1 MSDPGRQGRAGAGW
15 DSDLPTFNASAPAT
29 VAARLADFV
38 RDAGDSQLA
47 AWRKDVPWL
56 QRELSAYLARRPEA
70 ADDWTV
76 LEYELPREFRRP
88 DVIVLKNGCVV
99 VLELKGYL
107 HPTQAALDQVAAYAR
122 DLRAYHAYCRNRQVV
137 PILVTRGSGK
147 HPETRDDVLVIGPE
161 GLGDLLGTLASA
173 DPSLGTKAEEFLA
186 ADAYEP
192 LPTIVAAARTLF
204 HKRSLPW
211 IERARADTEPALQH
225 IAKIAH
231 QAAQTKTRHLVL
243 LTGVPGAGKT
253 LVGLQLVHSG
263 WLDDLAVDRA
273 KGKPTTPAV
282 YLSGNGP
289 LVEVLKDALRTEGAT
304 GAVFVQAIKNYISSH
319 MKRPSLIPPEHLVVF
334 DEAQRAHDADH
345 YASVHK
351 LSKDG
356 GSEPENLLEICGRI
370 PDWAA
375 VVALVG
381 TGQAIHVGEEGGV
394 PLWAEAVVKR
404 QANTQWHVH
413 GPVGTAE
420 MFANLSVPVYESNTL
435 SLDTEIRYHL
445 APRLHDFVD
454 GVLAGRDPAKLRTLA
469 ADLFTEG
476 YRFLL
481 TRDLDQARNYLIER
495 YESAP
500 NARYGI
506 LASSK
511 DKILP
516 EFGVDNT
523 YQTTKRLRVGSWYNA
538 DPANL
543 ASCCQ
548 LATVATEFSSQG
560 LELDATLLAWGSD
573 LRVNGNAWA
582 IDLSRGTRKPV
593 KYPLQ
598 MRKDVYRV
606 LLTRARDATVIF
618 VPPDERMDRTYDWLN
633 KCGFRLLDGIGA

>member
-1 MSDPGRQGRAGAGW
+1 MSDLEESSKAGFGW
-15 DSDLPTFNASAPAT
+15 DSDLATFGSTPPAAIT
-29 VAARLADFV
+29 ARLVDFV
-38 RDAGDSQLA
+38 NDASPQQLA

-56 QRELSAYLARRPEA
+56 QREFRSYLEASAEA
-70 ADDWTV
+70 IKDWTV

-122 DLRAYHAYCRNRQVV
+122 DLRAYHVYCRNREIIPV
-137 PILVTRGSGK
+137 LVTRGGGQT
-147 HPETRDDVLVIGPE
+147 PEKRDDVLVIGPE
-161 GLGDLLGTLASA
+161 GVGDLLRTLANE
-173 DPSLGTKAEEFLA
+173 DTSLQTDAEAFLA

-231 QAAQTKTRHLVL
+231 EAAETKTRHLVL

-263 WLDDLAVDRA
+263 WLDDLSVERA

-289 LVEVLKDALRTEGAT
+289 LVEVLRHALRTEGAT
-304 GAVFVQAIKNYISSH
+304 GAVFVQAIKNYINSH
-319 MKRPSLIPPEHLVVF
+319 MKRPSLVPPEHLIVF
-334 DEAQRAHDADH
+334 DEAQRAHDAEH
-345 YASVHK
+345 HASVHHTAA
-351 LSKDG
+351 G
-356 GSEPENLLEICGRI
+356 NSEPENLLEIGGRI
-370 PDWAA
+370 PDWAV

-394 PLWAEAVVKR
+394 PLWAAAVAGQRAK
-404 QANTQWHVH
+404 TQWQIH
-413 GPVGTAE
+413 GPVGTGKVFEDAGV
-420 MFANLSVPVYESNTL
+420 SVRETDHL

-445 APRLHDFVD
+445 APRLHEFVD
-454 GVLAGRDPAKLRTLA
+454 GVLAGRNPSMLDPLA
-469 ADLFTEG
+469 SGLFSDG
-476 YRFLL
+476 YRFLI
-481 TRDLDQARNYLIER
+481 TRDLDQARNYLLER
-495 YESAP
+495 YEDAP

-516 EFGVDNT
+516 GFGVDNT
-523 YQTTKRLRVGSWYNA
+523 FQTTKRLRVGPWYNA
-538 DPANL
+538 DPADP

-548 LATVATEFSSQG
+548 LTMVATEFSSQG

-573 LRVNGNAWA
+573 LRVNDNAWTM
-582 IDLSRGTRKPV
+582 DMSRGTRKPV
-593 KYPLQ
+593 KDPLQ
-598 MRKDVYRV
+598 MRKNVYRV
-606 LLTRARDATVIF
+606 LLTRGRDATVVY
-618 VPPDERMDRTYDWLN
+618 VPPHGALDRTYAWLE
-633 KCGFRLLDGIGA
+633 KCGFRTL

>member
-1 MSDPGRQGRAGAGW
+1 MSDVEGSNRAGFGW
-15 DSDLPTFNASAPAT
+15 DSDLPTFGGTPPAT
-29 VAARLADFV
+29 ITARLIDFV
-38 RDAGDSQLA
+38 NDVSPQQLA
-47 AWRKDVPWL
+47 AWKKDVPWL
-56 QRELSAYLARRPEA
+56 QREFRTYLASVPGA
-70 ADDWTV
+70 TKDWTV

-88 DVIVLKNGCVV
+88 DVVVLKNGCVV

-107 HPTQAALDQVAAYAR
+107 HATQAALDQVAAYAR
-122 DLRAYHAYCRNRQVV
+122 NLRAYHAYCRSRDVV
-137 PILVTRGSGK
+137 PVLVTRGGGQA
-147 HPETRDDVLVIGPE
+147 PEKRDDVFVIGPE
-161 GLGDLLGTLASA
+161 GVGELLRTLAHD
-173 DPSLGTKAEEFLA
+173 DPSLRTNPEEFLA

-231 QAAQTKTRHLVL
+231 EAARTKTRHLIL

-263 WLDDLAVDRA
+263 WLDDLSVERA

-289 LVEVLKDALRTEGAT
+289 LVEVLQHALRTEGAT
-304 GAVFVQAIKNYISSH
+304 GTVFVQAIKNYINSH
-319 MKRPSLIPPEHLVVF
+319 MRRPRLVPPEHLIVF
-334 DEAQRAHDADH
+334 DEAQRAHDAEH
-345 YASVHK
+345 HASVHHVAA
-351 LSKDG
+351 G
-356 GSEPENLLEICGRI
+356 ASEPANLLEIGGRI
-370 PDWAA
+370 PDWAV

-394 PLWAEAVVKR
+394 PLWAEAVADQR
-404 QANTQWHVH
+404 AITQWNVH
-413 GPVGTAE
+413 GPVGTSQVFGDAS
-420 MFANLSVPVYESNTL
+420 NSVRETELL

-454 GVLAGRDPAKLRTLA
+454 GVLVGRNPSILQSLA
-469 ADLFTEG
+469 ADLFSDG

-481 TRDLDQARNYLIER
+481 TRDLDQARNYLVER
-495 YESAP
+495 YEDAP

-511 DKILP
+511 DKVLL

-523 YQTTKRLRVGSWYNA
+523 FQTTKRLRVGPWYNA
-538 DPANL
+538 EPTDP

-548 LATVATEFSSQG
+548 LTTVATEFSSQG
-560 LELDATLLAWGSD
+560 LELDAALLAWGSD
-573 LRVNGNAWA
+573 LRVNDNAWTM
-582 IDLSRGTRKPV
+582 DMSRGTRKPV
-593 KYPLQ
+593 KDPLQ
-598 MRKDVYRV
+598 MRKNVYRV
-606 LLTRARDATVIF
+606 LLTRGRDATVVY
-618 VPPDERMDRTYDWLN
+618 VPPHEALDRTYAWLAA
-633 KCGFRLLDGIGA
+633 CGFREL

>member
-1 MSDPGRQGRAGAGW
+1 MSELDQQRRAGSGW
-15 DSDLPTFNASAPAT
+15 DSDLPTFSASPLAT
-29 VAARLADFV
+29 VTARLIDFV
-38 RDAGDSQLA
+38 KDAGSPQLA

-56 QRELSAYLARRPEA
+56 QRELKAYLAKRPEA
-70 ADDWTV
+70 ARDWTV

-88 DVIVLKNGCVV
+88 DVIVLNNGCVV

-107 HPTQAALDQVAAYAR
+107 HPSQAALDQVAAYAR
-122 DLRAYHAYCRNRQVV
+122 DLRAYHSYCRDRQVV

-147 HPETRDDVLVIGPE
+147 YPETRDDVLVIGPE
-161 GLGDLLGTLASA
+161 GLGNLLSTLAST
-173 DPSLGTKAEEFLA
+173 DPSLETNAEAFLA

-225 IAKIAH
+225 IAGIAH

-243 LTGVPGAGKT
+243 VTGVPGAGKT
-253 LVGLQLVHSG
+253 LVGLQLVHSR

-273 KGKPTTPAV
+273 RGKPSAPAV

-304 GAVFVQAIKNYISSH
+304 GAVFVQAIKNYIGSH
-319 MKRPSLIPPEHLVVF
+319 VRRPGLIPPEHLVVF
-334 DEAQRAHDADH
+334 DEAQRAHDAEH
-345 YASVHK
+345 HASVQRLAHA
-351 LSKDG
+351 S
-356 GSEPENLLEICGRI
+356 GSEPESLLEICGRI
-370 PDWAA
+370 PDWAV

-394 PLWAEAVVKR
+394 PLWAEAVAKR

-413 GPVGTAE
+413 GPAGTAE
-420 MFANLSVPVYESNTL
+420 IFANVGIPVNESNTL

-454 GVLAGRDPAKLRTLA
+454 GVLAGRDPARLRALA

-481 TRDLDQARNYLIER
+481 TRDLDQARNYLVER

-516 EFGVDNT
+516 EFGIDNT
-523 YQTTKRLRVGSWYNA
+523 YLTTMRLRVGSWYNA
-538 DPANL
+538 DPADP

-548 LATVATEFSSQG
+548 LSTVATEFSSQG

-573 LRVNGNAWA
+573 LRVNEKAWTM
-582 IDLSRGTRKPV
+582 DMSRGTQKPV
-593 KYPLQ
+593 KDPLQ
-598 MRKDVYRV
+598 MRKNVYRV
-606 LLTRARDATVIF
+606 LLTRGRDATVVY
-618 VPPDERMDRTYDWLN
+618 VPPHEALDRTYAWLAA
-633 KCGFRLLDGIGA
+633 CGFREL